1 MRWWP
6 ASEPWGYPL
15 NRPTL
20 RRRSGYV
27 SLLAVSF
34 AFGLATLGTAV
45 AVSVRAYISASTGQE
60 REILDRIAL
69 ETGAFETLGH
79 LAAGAS
85 VPATQTRTVNGRPVT
100 LALSLPGTKLDLGAD
115 PAVILTEALE
125 QAGVLA
131 KGGELPKP
139 HPADLAAFSQAM
151 GLNADGE
158 DCLRQ
163 GFTYGRAPAVRTIG
177 SNLEEP
183 VLGVRAG
190 EQVDV
195 RAQIDRGALQKVL
208 WLRARFSGGES
219 GWALHD
225 YRRLQGHFGCPVVVG
240 PRAPLRRTDPR

>member
-1 MRWWP
+1 
-6 ASEPWGYPL
+6 L
-15 NRPTL
+15 NRPAL

-69 ETGAFETLGH
+69 EAGAFETLGH

-85 VPATQTRTVNGRPVT
+85 VPATQARTVNGRTVT
-100 LALSLPGTKLDLGAD
+100 LALSLPGTKLDLRAD
-115 PAVILTEALE
+115 PAVILAEALE
-125 QAGVLA
+125 QVSVIA
-131 KGGELPKP
+131 KGGELPVP
-139 HPADLAAFSQAM
+139 RPSDLAAFSQAM

-163 GFTYGRAPAVRTIG
+163 EFTYGRAPAVL
-177 SNLEEP
+177 SSEP
-183 VLGVRAG
+183 KTDDQILVSSAG
-190 EQVDV
+190 EQIDV
-195 RAQIDRGALQKVL
+195 RAQLDRGALQKVL

-225 YRRLQGHFGCPVVVG
+225 YRQLQGRFGCPAVLTHFETPSG
-240 PRAPLRRTDPR
+240 